1 MIANRAGNL
10 FSFSGILLLLFSF
23 NANLALAQSSSS
35 SQVWKSCQSS
45 NADERLTGC
54 TTIIKSNGSGS
65 LSRLSDALDAR
76 CWAYHMKGEFVLAV
90 EDCKASIKIRPNYS
104 YAYNNLGTAY
114 LGMGEFADAII
125 VLNKAIELKPNY
137 FWSRLNRAKA
147 YAAIGKKQEAVR
159 DYQFALALAPENGEA
174 KEALRTLT
182 ASDAGDANSQVA
194 NNPTVVKQ
202 PEASLLLQQQIPG
215 AVTPPVSSGKV
226 SIFGRRIALIIG
238 NGNYKNVPVLSNPQ
252 RDAMLVADALKRTG
266 FQTVTMQTDLGRDAL
281 ILALRNFAQEAESAD
296 WSVVYYSGHGMEVGG
311 VNYLIPIDAKLATDR
326 DISVDTVAT
335 SARNAPRAAPVN
347 QYVKAGMVD
356 APPAQSF
363 PFAFSLN
370 WIMS

>member
-1 MIANRAGNL
+1 
-10 FSFSGILLLLFSF
+10 
-23 NANLALAQSSSS
+23 
-35 SQVWKSCQSS
+35 
-45 NADERLTGC
+45 
-54 TTIIKSNGSGS
+54 
-65 LSRLSDALDAR
+65 
-76 CWAYHMKGEFVLAV
+76 
-90 EDCKASIKIRPNYS
+90 
-104 YAYNNLGTAY
+104 
-114 LGMGEFADAII
+114 
-125 VLNKAIELKPNY
+125 
-137 FWSRLNRAKA
+137 
-147 YAAIGKKQEAVR
+147 
-159 DYQFALALAPENGEA
+159 
-174 KEALRTLT
+174 LRTLT

-326 DISVDTVAT
+326 DIGFEAVPLDQIL
-335 SARNAPRAAPVN
+335 NAAAL
-347 QYVKAGMVD
+347 YVMVWNVRFGQLVRD
-356 APPAQSF
+356 VTYVSGASRLTTPSY
-363 PFAFSLN
+363 
-370 WIMS
+370 